1 MCSKYIKK
9 NLKLIKDMEGDSKK
23 AERLNNI
30 KMQVIPKLIYK
41 FDAMSI
47 KMPLEFIFFVHC
59 MFIQELVKN
68 NEKK

>member
-1 MCSKYIKK
+1 
-9 NLKLIKDMEGDSKK
+9 MEGDSKK

-59 MFIQELVKN
+59 MFIQELVKS